1 MVKGGKKLTDN
12 KSWSNKSLANKH
24 TQAKRLLVPQ
34 EDNGIPFLTFSF
46 KYFTQ
51 QEYFGIGDQDAT
63 WFANLFERIKDLS
76 GKTKAIIEN
85 PTDREAYRLHPIDW
99 DAKNCPITINDLVSV
114 PNNIKENAEEDF
126 FWQFQLS
133 KGTGR
138 VVGFFN
144 EDFTKFYIVLLDPK
158 HNIQPSK
165 DYGYS
170 VDDTTIALTDYERI
184 QMCIADSAKEYYSR
198 CKERKDCPFLRVKD
212 EYVRSGL
219 FLASIDIELKEKYKD
234 LVESGEFQQKFE
246 EYLLTLFCNDE

>member
-1 MVKGGKKLTDN
+1 MVKDGNRLVNKKYWGT
-12 KSWSNKSLANKH
+12 KSLTNEK
-24 TQAKRLLVPQ
+24 AKAKGSLIPQ
-34 EDNGIPFLTFSF
+34 EENGNPYLSFSF
-46 KYFTQ
+46 RYFTQ
-51 QEYFGIGDQDAT
+51 QEYFGIGEQDAAWLT
-63 WFANLFERIKDLS
+63 NLLERVKDLS
-76 GKTKAIIEN
+76 GKTRSILEN
-85 PTDREAYRLHPIDW
+85 PTERDAYRLHPIDW
-99 DAKNCPITINDLVSV
+99 AAKNCPITIEDLVSL
-114 PNNIKENAEEDF
+114 PNVIKENVEDDF

-144 EDFTKFYIVLLDPK
+144 ENSSIFYVVLLDPK